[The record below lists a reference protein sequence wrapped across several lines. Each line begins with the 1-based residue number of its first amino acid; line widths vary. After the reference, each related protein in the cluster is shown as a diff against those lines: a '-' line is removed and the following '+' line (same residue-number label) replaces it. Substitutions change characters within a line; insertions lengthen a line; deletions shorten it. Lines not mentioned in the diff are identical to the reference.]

1 MGTVGK
7 MDVRNKGKIGWG
19 RWNGCVKDRLISV
32 LIQFSLVPKGAV

>member
-7 MDVRNKGKIGWG
+7 MGVWNKGKIGLG
-19 RWNGCVKDRLISV
+19 KWNGCVKDRLISF